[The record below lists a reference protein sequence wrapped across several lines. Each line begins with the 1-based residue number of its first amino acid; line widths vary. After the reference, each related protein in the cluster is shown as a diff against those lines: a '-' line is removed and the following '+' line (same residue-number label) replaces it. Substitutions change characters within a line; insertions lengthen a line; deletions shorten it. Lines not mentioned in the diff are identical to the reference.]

1 MNGNEGNKK
10 IDEFFFQYG
19 LSFYLH
25 YLTRWPECFFVA
37 ENPAQRLMGYSKLN
51 YVRIEFH

>member
-1 MNGNEGNKK
+1 M
-10 IDEFFFQYG
+10 EFVFQYG

-37 ENPAQRLMGYSKLN
+37 ENSAQRLMGYSKFELDL
-51 YVRIEFH
+51 IK